1 MRRPEAGRRWVWL
14 GNHPKWFRSGSEVGR
29 CESRYRGCCALIDTN
44 VFSNGS
50 WYTLLRMAYTKP
62 DIVNRPT
69 FAPPLIILQYAK
81 TRNVGNLTDEFEAGS
96 LVQSRGLLATMTQ
109 KSDAAFME
117 TFPSSRTPPRFHRL
131 GAQSLVRY
139 RLLAILADHHG
150 ARHA

>member
-1 MRRPEAGRRWVWL
+1 
-14 GNHPKWFRSGSEVGR
+14 
-29 CESRYRGCCALIDTN
+29 
-44 VFSNGS
+44 
-50 WYTLLRMAYTKP
+50 MAYTKP